1 MKSMTDF
8 IMEQEQPLYVEEAFD
23 EAELVSSYMSLCA
36 ASANMMYMCECVTI
50 VEFCE
55 SNDIPLPEKLIQE
68 GWLADKFSKIWA
80 KISEIF
86 AKIADWFKGL
96 VKGTATA
103 FAKTKITEII
113 AKLRTY
119 DGETAVSGDKATS
132 LKFLGGMYYFILEVL
147 DKFREAVLDPIAA
160 ISTASGSYADGVFG
174 ESKDDTTAKHIY
186 FINIDNLISDL
197 EFLSSTSK
205 WKDANGTG
213 INDWHTNLK
222 LLKTNANITDER
234 PIAMDN
240 KTSITFKQVI
250 GLLEKINRIDIPT
263 KSGKLLKEIQKD
275 EDAIKKY
282 TPNTE
287 KFSAG
292 TKLSEIRT
300 ELNGIEGI
308 REKDPSNNP
317 VNNKYI
323 KVIKD
328 QLVKAKFGHDDGSGG
343 TTTVDY
349 NAAAPNDVLEND
361 LTITLIKG
369 TWTADPDTQKK
380 VKTAADKLAKVYDN
394 IMKAVV
400 DVAELATK
408 DIKKAEGEDETYKK
422 ELETANK
429 DSNSESIGRRSELF
443 KKK

>member
-86 AKIADWFKGL
+86 AKIAEWFKGL

-119 DGETAVSGDKATS
+119 DGETEVKNDKAES
-132 LKFLGGMYYFILEVL
+132 LRFLGMMYLYILNVL
-147 DKFREAVLDPIAA
+147 EKFREAVLTPVAVL
-160 ISTASGSYADGVFG
+160 STQGNTIDENSD
-174 ESKDDTTAKHIY
+174 SKSAKHEY
-186 FINIDNLISDL
+186 LANIDNLTADL

-205 WKDANGTG
+205 WKDANGNY
-213 INDWHTNLK
+213 IKDFHKNLK
-222 LLKTNANITDER
+222 HLSMTEIDKNNNSVTVIYESDE
-234 PIAMDN
+234 PV
-240 KTSITFKQVI
+240 TFKEVI
-250 GLLEKINRIDIPT
+250 YVLEKINRIDIPT

-282 TPNTE
+282 KPNTE
-287 KFSAG
+287 TISAG
-292 TKLSEIRT
+292 KSYYDIKQDL
-300 ELNGIEGI
+300 LKNDDNKK
-308 REKDPSNNP
+308 KD
-317 VNNKYI
+317 
-323 KVIKD
+323 
-328 QLVKAKFGHDDGSGG
+328 DDGNVTNALADAILKQLDAAKYKHIDSSSGDESV
-343 TTTVDY
+343 TTGAGKIHY
-349 NAAAPNDVLEND
+349 NDTLKDD
-361 LTITLIKG
+361 LTINLTKG
-369 TWTADPDTQKK
+369 TWVADSDTQKK
-380 VKTAADKLAKVYDN
+380 VKIAADKLAKVYDN
-394 IMKAVV
+394 VMKAVV

-408 DIKKAEGEDETYKK
+408 DIKKAEGEDKAYNKA
-422 ELETANK
+422 LERANK
-429 DSNSESIGRRSELF
+429 ESNSAAISDRSELL
-443 KKK
+443 KDR